1 MIFFG
6 YDSRNEDETRS
17 LLSILKLTVRKEKL
31 NDSAQ
36 SHQEVTVKEDASYI
50 IWKEDLQLSSVPK
63 LEKWRKNARQNPKN
77 RINRL
82 MIATIFEFILA

>member
-6 YDSRNEDETRS
+6 YDSKNEDETRS

-36 SHQEVTVKEDASYI
+36 SYQEVTVKEDAS
-50 IWKEDLQLSSVPK
+50 
-63 LEKWRKNARQNPKN
+63 
-77 RINRL
+77 
-82 MIATIFEFILA
+82 

>member
-36 SHQEVTVKEDASYI
+36 SHQEVTVKEDAS
-50 IWKEDLQLSSVPK
+50 
-63 LEKWRKNARQNPKN
+63 
-77 RINRL
+77 
-82 MIATIFEFILA
+82 

>member
-1 MIFFG
+1 MILFG

-36 SHQEVTVKEDASYI
+36 SYQEVTVKEDAS
-50 IWKEDLQLSSVPK
+50 
-63 LEKWRKNARQNPKN
+63 
-77 RINRL
+77 
-82 MIATIFEFILA
+82 